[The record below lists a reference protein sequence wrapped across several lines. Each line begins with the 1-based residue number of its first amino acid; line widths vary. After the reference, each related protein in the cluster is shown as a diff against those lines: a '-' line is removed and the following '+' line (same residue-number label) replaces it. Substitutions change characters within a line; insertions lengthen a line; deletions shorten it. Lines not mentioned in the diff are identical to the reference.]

1 MLLLIDFIT
10 GRKSNGIYMYI
21 SALRHSRKMKFRTNI
36 PSSNTNKPNFYVG
49 RVELFGIL
57 QYKALYLE

>member
-36 PSSNTNKPNFYVG
+36 PSSNTNKPNFLCWQG
-49 RVELFGIL
+49 
-57 QYKALYLE
+57 